1 MLFFLKI
8 FTLIVVFA
16 NFCYLKSQPNDLDSY
31 GKDLRIEDSFEN
43 NDLELN
49 DNNAVKILK
58 DIKLHKYGNDTS
70 NILANFF
77 WNINFDVHPCND
89 FFNFTCENWNIKDET
104 NEITNKKYDFDEFI
118 GNEIFVFKY
127 LIYFSETHKEDLI
140 KKSKAIKL
148 INEMNE
154 KCVKSDLEHF
164 RNFCIEEVTKFGT
177 YAFVSHYIKHLTSNQ
192 KFNLSLVILQEMADI
207 IINEYKKL
215 VKETDS
221 LDEFSKITYIEILD
235 SIENDIGHFEN
246 LADIQ
251 FMEKCYSYSNFSMND
266 NVLDMVE
273 DISNYESFIP
283 DGNNDLTDRCTKYIK
298 YQRSYNN
305 VELSTLTD
313 ERGYHD
319 TPSKKFIIYLSFL
332 KHPHFDPTFPM
343 PINFGS
349 AGFLIS
355 RKLIHHVDRIYKTY
369 RSWPPLG
376 PFFAPF
382 RALYSPPLPPLLKTW
397 YPVTSNTRIT
407 ECFIQQYNKQT
418 DNRTK
423 NNVDGRRT
431 LIENLADN
439 GGIKLAHR
447 ALMKYLKEKNILNET
462 IEHNT
467 MEKLFFIGYGSYF
480 CERHL
485 DILLGF

>member
-8 FTLIVVFA
+8 FTLIVVFV
-16 NFCYLKSQPNDLDSY
+16 NFCYLKSQPNDLDLY

-49 DNNAVKILK
+49 DNDAVKILK
-58 DIKLHKYGNDTS
+58 DIQLHKDGNDTS
-70 NILANFF
+70 NILGSFLK
-77 WNINFDVHPCND
+77 NINFDVHPCDD
-89 FFNFTCENWNIKDET
+89 FFNFTCGNWNIKDET
-104 NEITNKKYDFDEFI
+104 NKIVNDKYNFGEFKK
-118 GNEIFVFKY
+118 
-127 LIYFSETHKEDLI
+127 THKEDLI

-332 KHPHFDPTFPM
+332 K
-343 PINFGS
+343 
-349 AGFLIS
+349 
-355 RKLIHHVDRIYKTY
+355 
-369 RSWPPLG
+369 
-376 PFFAPF
+376 
-382 RALYSPPLPPLLKTW
+382 
-397 YPVTSNTRIT
+397 
-407 ECFIQQYNKQT
+407 
-418 DNRTK
+418 
-423 NNVDGRRT
+423 
-431 LIENLADN
+431 
-439 GGIKLAHR
+439 
-447 ALMKYLKEKNILNET
+447 
-462 IEHNT
+462 
-467 MEKLFFIGYGSYF
+467 
-480 CERHL
+480 
-485 DILLGF
+485 